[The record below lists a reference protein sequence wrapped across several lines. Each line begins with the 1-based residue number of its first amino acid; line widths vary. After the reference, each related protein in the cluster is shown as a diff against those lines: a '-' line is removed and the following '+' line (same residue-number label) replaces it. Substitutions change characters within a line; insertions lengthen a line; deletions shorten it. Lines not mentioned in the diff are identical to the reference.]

1 MYQLANFASQPDET
15 RGRLYDEPES
25 STRSPFQR
33 DRDRVLH
40 SGAFRRLIH
49 KTQVFI
55 AHVGDY
61 YRTRLTHSLEVAQ
74 IARSISRELNVNE
87 DLAETLALCHD
98 LGHTPFGHAGE
109 EALDAA
115 MLHHGGFDHNAQ
127 SLRIVTHLEHRYA
140 DFDGLNLTWETLE
153 GLVKHNGPVVGA
165 KNPISEAPFAIRK
178 YSEKHD
184 LELSGHAGIEAQ
196 IAAISDDIAYNNHDI
211 DDGLRAGLFTI
222 DDLLALPLVGDIFSQ
237 VMSSYPSLESR
248 RLRHEVIRRLISEM
262 VSDVVSETKK
272 RITENN
278 IESAKDVRSLNYPV
292 AEFSSEM
299 QKNHLALKKFLYAKM
314 YRHSE
319 VNRSMSKARR
329 VVTAL
334 FCLFYDEPDLCPEEW
349 QGLCDKPGSETTARI
364 ICDYIAGMTDR
375 FALEEHKTLFNLSEH
390 NYR

>member
-127 SLRIVTHLEHRYA
+127 SLRIVTHLEQRYA

-153 GLVKHNGPVVGA
+153 GLVKHNGPVVGV

-237 VMSSYPSLESR
+237 VMSSYPSLEPR

-262 VSDVVSETKK
+262 VSDVVAETKK

-299 QKNHLALKKFLYAKM
+299 QKSHLALKEFLYAKM

-329 VVTAL
+329 VVSDL
-334 FCLFYDEPDLCPEEW
+334 FNLFYDEPDLLPEEW
-349 QGLCDKPGSETTARI
+349 QGLCDKPGSEATARI

-375 FALEEHKTLFNLSEH
+375 FALEEHKTLFNLSKH